1 MMLVTMAVIAV
12 AATAE
17 VSTSF
22 KSDHIKDRDSQR

>member
-12 AATAE
+12 AAAE

-22 KSDHIKDRDSQR
+22 NSDHIKDRDSQR